1 MCVYIYLINSSHKR
15 ERICICDTYTALFI
29 CKHKNKKVFYF
40 REINVA
46 KKKLDEARYIEN
58 VIRDWFLWA
67 RNIDSSACEITEHF
81 ELIRDS
87 NRIWTYL
94 QVIYTPTSLRPLFD
108 PSLSLVADFDVRS
121 ISLVRMS
128 SDCMI
133 RDTSFTYHTVSPRD
147 TEI

>member
-1 MCVYIYLINSSHKR
+1 MITHIASL
-15 ERICICDTYTALFI
+15 I
-29 CKHKNKKVFYF
+29 CKHKKN
-40 REINVA
+40 E
-46 KKKLDEARYIEN
+46 KKKEISLTLGKLLSLKRTRDATRHIEN
-58 VIRDWFLWA
+58 VIRDRFLWA

-94 QVIYTPTSLRPLFD
+94 QVIYTPTSLRL